1 MGQFVVIG
9 LGTFGFNIATALS
22 ELGHEVLAVD
32 FDAKKIEQIKDKVTH
47 IVVADVRDKKALS
60 EFISDDID
68 VAIVSLGDRM
78 EASILATLYL
88 KDLGVRKIIAKAVNE
103 CHGQILTSIGA
114 AEIIYPEKDV
124 AVSLAKSLTIPNL
137 IDRIPL
143 APEYCIVEIAIPD
156 HFIGKTLEELRLRSR
171 YNVEVIAIKDVLSD
185 TFHLIPRVDFKIKPD
200 SALII
205 IGRESDVNKL
215 KV

>member
-9 LGTFGFNIATALS
+9 LGAFGFNLATALS

-32 FDAKKIEQIKDKVTH
+32 SDTKKIEQIKDKVTQ

-60 EFISDDID
+60 EFISDNID

-88 KDLGVRKIIAKAVNE
+88 KDLGVRKIIVKAVNE
-103 CHGQILTSIGA
+103 PHGQILKSIGA

-124 AVSLAKSLTIPNL
+124 AMSLAKNLTIPNL

-156 HFIGKTLEELRLRSR
+156 HFIGKSLEELRLRSK
-171 YNVEVIAIKDVLSD
+171 YNVEVIAIKDVLLD
-185 TFHLIPRVDFKIKPD
+185 TFDLIPRVDVRIKPD

-205 IGRESDVNKL
+205 IGRESDIHKL

>member
-32 FDAKKIEQIKDKVTH
+32 SDTKKIEQIKDKVTQ

-60 EFISDDID
+60 EFISDNID

-88 KDLGVRKIIAKAVNE
+88 KDLGVRKIIVKAVNE
-103 CHGQILTSIGA
+103 PHGQILKSIGA

-124 AVSLAKSLTIPNL
+124 AMSLAKNLTIPNL

-156 HFIGKTLEELRLRSR
+156 HFIGKSLEELRLRSK
-171 YNVEVIAIKDVLSD
+171 YNVEVIAIKDVISD

-200 SALII
+200 NALVI
-205 IGRESDVNKL
+205 IGRESDINKL

>member
-32 FDAKKIEQIKDKVTH
+32 SDTKKIEQIKDKVTQ
-47 IVVADVRDKKALS
+47 VVLADVGDKKALS
-60 EFISDDID
+60 EFISDNID

-88 KDLGVRKIIAKAVNE
+88 KDLGVKKIIVKAVNE
-103 CHGQILTSIGA
+103 RHGQILKSIGA

-124 AVSLAKSLTIPNL
+124 AISLAKSLTIPNL
-137 IDRIPL
+137 IDHIPL

-156 HFIGKTLEELRLRSR
+156 HFIGKSLEELQLRSK

-200 SALII
+200 NALII
-205 IGRESDVNKL
+205 IGKESDINKL